1 MSEKLWRDG
10 IMTTTLHATKR
21 AKGARSKLTTLRR
34 TGKLPA
40 VLYGYNTETVPIVL
54 DYKET
59 AKAVQRYGIAN
70 VFQIDVEGKKV
81 NAVLSEVQRCALK
94 GHVKHVD
101 FLAVNMQEEMQ
112 VEIPVVVTGTSIGVK
127 EGGVLT
133 QPIRELTIKVKPAN
147 MPESIEVDCS
157 GLAIGD
163 TLFVSDIRDKVSY
176 EIINQDEDAL
186 VTVTPPATA
195 RDTGQGDDDNQ
206 DIKATEAPESQS

>member
-10 IMTTTLHATKR
+10 IMNMTLHATKR
-21 AKGARSKLTTLRR
+21 SKGARSKLTNLRR

-40 VLYGYNTETVPIVL
+40 VLYGYNTESMPIEL

-59 AKAVQRYGIAN
+59 SKAVQRYGIAN
-70 VFQIDVEGKKV
+70 VFQIEIEGKKV
-81 NAVLSEVQRCALK
+81 NAVLNEVQRCALK

-133 QPIRELTIKVKPAN
+133 QPIRELTIKVKPAD
-147 MPESIEVDCS
+147 MPESIEIDCS

-163 TLFVSDIRDKVSY
+163 TLFVSNIRDKVSY
-176 EIINQDEDAL
+176 EIISQDDDAL

>member
-1 MSEKLWRDG
+1 MN
-10 IMTTTLHATKR
+10 MTLHATKR
-21 AKGARSKLTTLRR
+21 AKGARSKLSGLRKEGR
-34 TGKLPA
+34 LPA
-40 VLYGYNTETVPIVL
+40 VLYGYNTESMPIVL

-59 AKAVQRYGIAN
+59 SKAVQKYGIAN
-70 VFQIDVEGKKV
+70 VFQLEVEGKKV

-101 FLAVNMQEEMQ
+101 FLSVNMQEEMEA
-112 VEIPVVVTGTSIGVK
+112 VIPVVVTGTAIGVK

-133 QPIRELTIKVKPAN
+133 QPIRELTIKVKPAD

-163 TLFVSDIRDKVSY
+163 TLFVSDLRNKLNY
-176 EIINQDEDAL
+176 EIVSADEDAL

-195 RDTGQGDDDNQ
+195 RDTGEGDDDNQ
-206 DIKATEAPESQS
+206 DINATEAPESQS